1 MEEKVRVD
9 VLIPTYWPGKEFA
22 KLLDRLYGQT
32 YPIHSVIIMNTEKQF
47 WNTDWEKGRDNL
59 QVHHIAKSEFDH
71 GGTRRQGAK
80 YATGDI
86 LVCMTQDAMPRNRE
100 LLEKLIQPLQQPKV
114 AASYARQVPDRDA
127 HCIESFTRRF
137 NYPDENEVKRQEDLS
152 SRGIK
157 TYFCSNVCA
166 AYDREIYVKQGG
178 FISRAIFN
186 EDMIYGAG
194 LIQAGYGIAY
204 AADAQVIHSHNY
216 NCRQQFHRNF
226 DLGVSQAEHPEIFAD
241 VPSEGAGIAL
251 VKATA
256 RYLLNRRQPWLLPKL
271 IAQSGFKYLGYQL
284 GKHYRYLPSK
294 WIQACTMNPE
304 YWKGK
309 GQQTDIG

>member
-9 VLIPTYWPGKEFA
+9 VLITTYWPGKEFA

-137 NYPDENEVKRQEDLS
+137 NYPDENEVKWQEDLS

-178 FISRAIFN
+178 FIPRAIFN

>member
-9 VLIPTYWPGKEFA
+9 ILIPTYKPGKTFG

-32 YPIHSVIIMNTEKQF
+32 YPIHSLIIMNTEKQF
-47 WNTDWEKGRDNL
+47 WNPDWEKERKNL

-71 GGTRRQGAK
+71 GGTRRQGAE
-80 YATGDI
+80 YAAGDI
-86 LVCMTQDAMPRNRE
+86 LVCMTQDAMPGNRE

-114 AASYARQVPDRDA
+114 AASYARQVPAGDA

-137 NYPDENEVKRQEDLS
+137 NYPDKNEVKWQKDLS

-157 TYFCSNVCA
+157 AYFCSNVCA
-166 AYDREIYVKQGG
+166 AYNREIYVKQGG
-178 FISRAIFN
+178 FVPRAIFN

-226 DLGVSQAEHPEIFAD
+226 DLGVSQAEHPEIFAE

-256 RYLLNRRQPWLLPKL
+256 RYLLKRRRPWMLPQL

-284 GKHYRYLPSK
+284 GKHYRLLPQK
-294 WIQACTMNPE
+294 WIRACTMNPE

-309 GQQTDIG
+309 GRQTDIR

>member
-1 MEEKVRVD
+1 MEKKVQVD
-9 VLIPTYWPGKEFA
+9 ILIPTYKPGKAFG
-22 KLLDRLYGQT
+22 KLLDRLYAQT
-32 YPIHSVIIMNTEKQF
+32 YPIHSIIIMNTEKQF
-47 WNTDWEKGRDNL
+47 WNRNWENGRENL

-71 GGTRRQGAK
+71 GKTRRQGAE

-86 LVCMTQDAMPRNRE
+86 LVCMTQDAMPKNRV
-100 LLEKLIQPLQQPKV
+100 LLEKLLQPLQQPGV
-114 AASYARQVPDRDA
+114 AASYARQVPAKDA
-127 HCIESFTRRF
+127 RCIESFTRKF
-137 NYPDENEVKRQEDLS
+137 NYPKKNEVKWQADLHR
-152 SRGIK
+152 RGIK

-166 AYDREIYVKQGG
+166 AYDRKIYEKQGG
-178 FISRAIFN
+178 FIPQAIFN

-194 LIQAGYGIAY
+194 LIRAGYGIAY

-256 RYLLNRRQPWLLPKL
+256 RYLLRRRRPWLLSEL

-284 GKHYRYLPSK
+284 GKHYRRLPQK
-294 WIQACTMNPE
+294 CIRACTMNPD
-304 YWKGK
+304 YWKSK
-309 GQQTDIG
+309 EQQADIG

>member
-9 VLIPTYWPGKEFA
+9 ILIPTYRPEKEFG

-32 YPIHSVIIMNTEKQF
+32 YPIHNVIIMNTEKQF

-59 QVHHIAKSEFDH
+59 QVHHITKSEFDH
-71 GGTRRQGAK
+71 GKTRRQGAR

-100 LLEKLIQPLQQPKV
+100 LLEKLIQPLWQPKV
-114 AASYARQVPDRDA
+114 AASYARQVPARDA

-137 NYPDENEVKRQEDLS
+137 NYPDENEVKWREDLS

-178 FISRAIFN
+178 FIPRAIFN

-271 IAQSGFKYLGYQL
+271 IAQSGSKYLGYQL
-284 GKHYRYLPSK
+284 GKHYRHLPSK